1 MRSSIWSGHRIKGSQ
16 FQPFSPPLPV
26 GKWQKRP
33 KLTVFDPVSWPY
45 TWSHTKVQYIKNF
58 GFSWGKNIFLPLG
71 PVTCSVFPEF
81 AILSKIRVKKVGFCS
96 HSKTR
101 RVSPL
106 DSVSKFS
113 LCSKL
118 LKNVQ
123 KFGKAGVPARAKFK
137 RSKNT
142 FWRLQEP
149 QGLFPKFF
157 DQIQIIQTRGQFL
170 GQIRAHLDKNWP
182 RSSDLKI
189 CHKWPFMTPKNFTPL
204 PRGPRGPPDPKS
216 PTQI

>member
-1 MRSSIWSGHRIKGSQ
+1 MGPSGKKIFLPHEKTKILIYWTFVCDQVYGQDTGSKTVN
-16 FQPFSPPLPV
+16 FGHFLPFPYW
-26 GKWQKRP
+26 KWWPKWL

-45 TWSHTKVQYIKNF
+45 TWSHTKVQYTKIF

-71 PVTCSVFPEF
+71 PLTCSVFPEF

-101 RVSPL
+101 GVRPL

-123 KFGKAGVPARAKFK
+123 KFGKKWEAGGA
-137 RSKNT
+137 
-142 FWRLQEP
+142 
-149 QGLFPKFF
+149 
-157 DQIQIIQTRGQFL
+157 
-170 GQIRAHLDKNWP
+170 
-182 RSSDLKI
+182 
-189 CHKWPFMTPKNFTPL
+189 
-204 PRGPRGPPDPKS
+204 
-216 PTQI
+216 

>member
-45 TWSHTKVQYIKNF
+45 TWSHTKVQYTRIF
-58 GFSWGKNIFLPLG
+58 DFSWGKNIFLPLG

-101 RVSPL
+101 SLGPL
-106 DSVSKFS
+106 GSVSKFS

-123 KFGKAGVPARAKFK
+123 KFGKRGGAGGA
-137 RSKNT
+137 
-142 FWRLQEP
+142 
-149 QGLFPKFF
+149 
-157 DQIQIIQTRGQFL
+157 
-170 GQIRAHLDKNWP
+170 
-182 RSSDLKI
+182 
-189 CHKWPFMTPKNFTPL
+189 
-204 PRGPRGPPDPKS
+204 
-216 PTQI
+216 